1 MGMRML
7 PFFKSKKGWQ
17 FAGGGNIDEYGD
29 LPIATEN
36 SPGCVKPD
44 GTTTTVSSAG
54 ALSANTA
61 TGSAAG
67 IVKPDGSTITIED
80 GVISAATATG
90 SAAGIVKPDGETIEI
105 NDGEISTTALLQKEE
120 LPTAS
125 EDELGKRYLYTGA
138 TGSGLVNGYVYKCV
152 SDGGNPA
159 TYSWVEV
166 DVQGQ
171 GVIETSVTSDGVKTY
186 NQLLVDLLGLISIDF
201 NKINKLQI
209 IGTSGSVQDLS
220 FVAGS
225 SSNIVFTNVR
235 TTDTTEMIR
244 TIRIHSTDGYYIGA
258 DTNIST
264 GVISTTN
271 YTSQV
276 PDSGIVIKYIS
287 R

>member
-105 NDGEISTTALLQKEE
+105 NDGVISTPALIQKEE

-125 EDELGKRYLYTGA
+125 EDELDKRYLYTGA

-159 TYSWVEV
+159 TYSWVEA
-166 DVQGQ
+166 DVQK
-171 GVIETSVTSDGVKTY
+171 SKR
-186 NQLLVDLLGLISIDF
+186 L
-201 NKINKLQI
+201 
-209 IGTSGSVQDLS
+209 
-220 FVAGS
+220 
-225 SSNIVFTNVR
+225 
-235 TTDTTEMIR
+235 IR
-244 TIRIHSTDGYYIGA
+244 TIISDGTKTYREIFNSLILGFSHDANYVIEMGPYVLSVQTYTQNAITFGYYSISYDGNFIVQYFSA
-258 DTNIST
+258 GQTINNSHARRATCVMST
-264 GVISTTN
+264 GVWTFENLEDTVVSADTTFN
-271 YTSQV
+271 LYHFE
-276 PDSGIVIKYIS
+276 
-287 R
+287 

>member
-105 NDGEISTTALLQKEE
+105 NDGVISTPALIQKEE

-138 TGSGLVNGYVYKCV
+138 TGSGLFNGYVYKCV
-152 SDGGNPA
+152 SDGGDPA
-159 TYSWVEV
+159 TYSWVAV
-166 DVQGQ
+166 DVQSRRA
-171 GVIETSVTSDGVKTY
+171 VVASVTADGVKTVSQICDELYSLIKDRVVRGGVYVIDY
-186 NQLLVDLLGLISIDF
+186 NTYQFYVTVIS
-201 NKINKLQI
+201 
-209 IGTSGSVQDLS
+209 SGSIR
-220 FVAGS
+220 AGLVSGDMAS
-225 SSNIVFTNVR
+225 SV
-235 TTDTTEMIR
+235 DC
-244 TIRIHSTDGYYIGA
+244 YYLLLQ
-258 DTNIST
+258 ST
-264 GVISTTN
+264 GSIYCKASIGSTVRFDN
-271 YTSQV
+271 QSSV
-276 PDSGIVIKYIS
+276 VSASGVTITVYSI
-287 R
+287 

>member
-54 ALSANTA
+54 ALSAKTA

-152 SDGGNPA
+152 SDGGDPA
-159 TYSWVEV
+159 TYSWVAV
-166 DVQGQ
+166 DVQSIPTANSSTYGTIRSGMFGCVSSSATYTDCNDIAIGEFVEGAVSAFQ
-171 GVIETSVTSDGVKTY
+171 NMDNIPINNFYGNIYCLRVYYIYKIQFAFYVHDGSMYYRAMST
-186 NQLLVDLLGLISIDF
+186 
-201 NKINKLQI
+201 
-209 IGTSGSVQDLS
+209 
-220 FVAGS
+220 GS
-225 SSNIVFTNVR
+225 SGGWTAWKKVT
-235 TTDTTEMIR
+235 M
-244 TIRIHSTDGYYIGA
+244 A
-258 DTNIST
+258 
-264 GVISTTN
+264 
-271 YTSQV
+271 
-276 PDSGIVIKYIS
+276 
-287 R
+287 